1 MIGRCGVMTF
11 EEARR
16 EAKALLGEI
25 AKGIDPA
32 EQKETSGDAAT
43 VAEVCEWYLT
53 EAQAGRILGRRRRPI
68 KASTLAMDRSRIEA
82 HIKRL
87 LGRRQVGALTLSD
100 IEGAQADI
108 AAGKTSKPRAGSRGG
123 RGHRRRRR
131 RGTHHL
137 HASRDLR
144 TRRSSEEDRAQS
156 R

>member
-1 MIGRCGVMTF
+1 MTF

-87 LGRRQVGALTLSD
+87 LGRRQVGALTLRD

-123 RGHRRRRR
+123 ATPGGDGVVARN
-131 RGTHHL
+131 L
-137 HASRDLR
+137 DPSRDLR
-144 TRRSSEEDRAQS
+144 TRPFV
-156 R
+156 